1 LETRCYKWDEYRES
15 EVPIGRLS
23 VVPWLASVVGWL
35 LSLDV
40 LCCLLDEMGLIS
52 TTVLDR
58 QNVWKTIGLAHL

>member
-1 LETRCYKWDEYRES
+1 
-15 EVPIGRLS
+15 
-23 VVPWLASVVGWL
+23 
-35 LSLDV
+35 V